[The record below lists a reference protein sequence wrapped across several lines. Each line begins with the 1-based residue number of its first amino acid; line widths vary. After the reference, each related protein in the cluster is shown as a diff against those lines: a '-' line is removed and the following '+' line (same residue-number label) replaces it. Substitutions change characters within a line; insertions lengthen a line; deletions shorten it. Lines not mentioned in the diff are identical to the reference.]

1 MIKIEKLLGLDI
13 EEHTKIPFRLE
24 CHFMKAA
31 RMLVDIDKGRVN
43 VRIKDHEV
51 YFHVIDIT

>member
-1 MIKIEKLLGLDI
+1 MIKIEKLLVLDI
-13 EEHTKIPFRLE
+13 EEDTKIPFILE
-24 CHFMKAA
+24 CPFMKDT

-51 YFHVIDIT
+51 CFHVIDIT